1 VLLCTAS
8 VKAQPVNYVANKPVA
23 FVLAGDSTTATKGG
37 WGDGFI
43 SLLQK
48 PNVGT
53 NHGKN
58 GRTTVSFKSGG
69 FWNNVIADVKKYSG
83 QYQVYVTIQ
92 VSLTFSDTKSVR
104 LNWDGSLAITTKSQR
119 RTFHFS
125 SIKKIW
131 RQWQRKSKDWVR
143 FQVW

>member
-1 VLLCTAS
+1 MKLFSIESVFTLVLLCTGPGQ
-8 VKAQPVNYVANKPVA
+8 AQPVNYAANKPVA

-43 SLLQK
+43 SYLQK

-92 VSLTFSDTKSVR
+92 VSLTTSDHNPTR
-104 LNWDGSLAITTKSQR
+104 LNWMI
-119 RTFHFS
+119 
-125 SIKKIW
+125 
-131 RQWQRKSKDWVR
+131 
-143 FQVW
+143 VWA